1 MLLNMIQHTPSL
13 SRLLPF
19 GFILATASAQDASP
33 ERETLPPVTVSA
45 PKLQKDLL
53 SLPLSATVADA
64 DFIERAAIRN
74 VRDAAIYSPNTYVN
88 QFSARKLSNPYFR
101 GIAGS
106 PLNPGVTTFFDGV
119 PQLNGNSSSL
129 EILDVEQ
136 IDFVRGPQGALFGR
150 NTVGGLINFTSRRPS
165 LDSFGGEFE
174 TTFGN
179 YNSYDFRGRV
189 TTPLIQD
196 QLGFSF
202 AGGYSERDGFTKNL
216 VNGSEI
222 DDRSAWFGK
231 TQFLWTPSENLEVRL
246 IIAGE
251 SARDGDYA
259 LQDLATLRRR
269 PRESRRD
276 FTGFVERDVVMPTLQ
291 VTYHA
296 DDFDFTSTTGFV
308 WWETTDATDLDYGPF
323 PLATRFNNER
333 MKTWTQE
340 FRLSNPAGTP
350 ISLSDEITLAW
361 QTGVFLF
368 HADYEQLAYNDL
380 NPPISPI
387 PATLRNGSTAELT
400 DWGIGAYLQ
409 GTLTFWEKLGITAG
423 LRWDH
428 EDKEADLGTFLNPM
442 LAPPGS
448 TQANR
453 NFSQVTPQAAI
464 SWNFT
469 PDLMTYFSF
478 AGGYKAGGFN
488 PAGPVAYEE
497 EKSWSYELGIK
508 GRALEG
514 DLRFGLAAFY
524 TDWQDLQLNQPLGGG
539 QFFIGNAGD
548 ATSQGIELDLAYRVC
563 QGFSLFGTASWQD
576 TQFRSNA
583 MDGGASVAGNT
594 LPYAPDYNVTF
605 GTEIDIPVGAHLNAY
620 ARADVQFIGSFAYN
634 SANAIGQDAYTIA
647 NFRLG
652 VRGKKWFTEAFVN
665 NAFDTEYVPI
675 AFSYPFAAS
684 GAVGESGAPATFGIR
699 TGIKF

>member
-1 MLLNMIQHTPSL
+1 MPSHMCLRQLLVAQGLFFVAT
-13 SRLLPF
+13 LPV
-19 GFILATASAQDASP
+19 LAQDDEP
-33 ERETLPPVTVSA
+33 TPQTLPAVTVGA
-45 PKLQKDLL
+45 PKLDRDLL
-53 SLPLSATVADA
+53 VLPLSATVADA
-64 DFIERAAIRN
+64 LFLERAAVRN
-74 VRDAAIYSPNTYVN
+74 VRDAAIYAPNTFVN

-101 GIAGS
+101 GVAGS

-119 PQLNGNSSSL
+119 PQFNGNSSSL
-129 EILDVEQ
+129 EVLDVEQ
-136 IDFVRGPQGALFGR
+136 IDFIRGPQGALFGR
-150 NTVGGLINFTSRRPS
+150 NTVGGLIHFSSRRPS

-179 YNSYDFRGRV
+179 YNAYDFRGRV
-189 TTPLIQD
+189 TAPLIQD
-196 QLGFSF
+196 ELGFSF

-231 TQFLWTPSENLEVRL
+231 TQFLWTPSDDVEVRFIL
-246 IIAGE
+246 AGE
-251 SARDGDYA
+251 RSRDGDYA
-259 LQDLATLRRR
+259 LQDLATLRRS

-276 FTGFVERDVVMPTLQ
+276 FNGFVERDVLMPTLQ

-296 DDFDFTSTTGFV
+296 DAFDFTSTTGFV
-308 WWETTDATDLDYGPF
+308 WWETTDATDLDYSPF

-333 MKTWTQE
+333 MKTWSQE
-340 FRLSNPAGTP
+340 FRFSNPAGEP
-350 ISLSDEITLAW
+350 IVLAEEVSLAW
-361 QTGVFLF
+361 QAGLFLF

-387 PATLRNGSTAELT
+387 PGTLRSGSTAELT
-400 DWGIGAYLQ
+400 DKGVGAYLQ
-409 GTLTFWEKLGITAG
+409 GTLTLWEKLGLTTG
-423 LRWDH
+423 LRWDY
-428 EDKEADLGTFLNPM
+428 EDKEADLGTFLNPV

-448 TQANR
+448 TRADR
-453 NFSQVTPQAAI
+453 SFSQVTPQAAV

-469 PDLMTYFSF
+469 PDLLAYASF

-497 EKSWSYELGIK
+497 EKSWSYELGVK

-514 DLRFGLAAFY
+514 NLRFGLAAFY

-563 QGFSLFGTASWQD
+563 QSLSFFGTASWQD
-576 TQFRSNA
+576 TQFLNGAR
-583 MDGGASVAGNT
+583 DGGVSVAGRT
-594 LPYAPDYNVTF
+594 LPYAPDYNVTLGSEVDLPA
-605 GTEIDIPVGAHLNAY
+605 GTRFHVY
-620 ARADVQFIGSFAYN
+620 ARADVQFIGAFEYN
-634 SANAIGQDAYTIA
+634 SSNRIGQDAYTLA

-652 VRGKKWFTEAFVN
+652 VRGKKWFTEAFVQ
-665 NAFDTEYVPI
+665 NALDTEYIPI
-675 AFSYPFAAS
+675 AFSYAFAPS
-684 GAVGESGAPATFGIR
+684 GAVGESGAPLTFGLR